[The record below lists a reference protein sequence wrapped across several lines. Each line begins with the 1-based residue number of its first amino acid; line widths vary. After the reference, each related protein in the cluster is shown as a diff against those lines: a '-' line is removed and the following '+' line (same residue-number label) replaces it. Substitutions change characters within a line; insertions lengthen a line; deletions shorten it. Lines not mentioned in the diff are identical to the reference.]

1 MDTIQSWAVTICVF
15 SVLVL
20 LFRMLFPSGNVK
32 KAGET
37 LISLLMVFMLIS
49 PFADLLSSGELSFPQ
64 IREEDIYDVGQE
76 QVYAHTLEMTIS
88 EQLSASGIEVE
99 ELTLQ
104 TELDEENYLV
114 LSSVRLVTASDKS
127 DDEIRTC
134 LEDALGIPAAIITIE
149 R

>member
-37 LISLLMVFMLIS
+37 VISLLMVFMLIS
-49 PFADLLSSGELSFPQ
+49 PFADLLSSGELTFPQ

-114 LSSVRLVTASDKS
+114 LSSVRLVTASEKS
-127 DDEIRTC
+127 DDEICAC
-134 LEDALGIPAAIITIE
+134 LEEALGIPAEIITIE

>member
-37 LISLLMVFMLIS
+37 VISLLMVFMLIS

-134 LEDALGIPAAIITIE
+134 LEDALGIPAEIITIE